1 MFAYERATIYGEN
14 QVVIAEQM
22 MVRFGKYFDQPL
34 VSRRLKRAQK
44 LLIER
49 HMDEIDRQRVQV
61 TSTLDWWHDQLIQ
74 VATSPGAKSDT
85 IIRAAAAASAN
96 RAERRRYMPGVEAPV
111 AKQLEVTGRVD
122 VQVGV
127 SVEQR
132 LQQLAGRLGIE
143 AAHTEQASQPAI
155 TDGDVIDAE
164 VVQDDETTV
173 MHDETTI
180 DVGF

>member
-1 MFAYERATIYGEN
+1 MGTGQHFGEN
-14 QVVIAEQM
+14 QFQIAEQM
-22 MVRFGKYFDQPL
+22 TIRFSRFFDQPK
-34 VSRRLKRAQK
+34 VSARLKRAKQM
-44 LLIER
+44 LIER

-111 AKQLEVTGRVD
+111 AKQLEVTGHVN

-143 AAHTEQASQPAI
+143 AAQPAV

-164 VVQDDETTV
+164 VIQDDETTV
-173 MHDETTI
+173 THDETTI